1 MTEPTRDRVELV
13 PNGGWDP
20 RVLVCRCA
28 PTVDVW
34 IVVTERYVVL
44 IDTLLNPATGAA
56 LLELARPHLEGRR
69 LLAVDTHAHWDHCW
83 GNQVLLGQ
91 APILG
96 TRRCAELMRSAE
108 YTQVLEQMRAQEPGR
123 FDAVR
128 VVPPTLT
135 FDGHLTIDGG
145 DLTLELL
152 PTPGHAPDHLAV
164 WIPQIGTLLA
174 GDAAELPFPFPD
186 RPETLPELRE
196 TLRRLEALAPRTA
209 LYCHAP
215 TDSGPAL
222 LARNRA
228 YFDTLEARC
237 RAALARGV
245 PPQPADKADVE
256 ALVGFPFADA
266 LAPGESAAALPA
278 FYHTGHTANLRMMLQ
293 SLERPSV

>member
-1 MTEPTRDRVELV
+1 MTNPTPDRVEPV

-28 PTVDVW
+28 PTVDVF

-44 IDTLLNPATGAA
+44 IDTLLSPATGAA
-56 LLELARPHLEGRR
+56 LLELARPHLEGRQ

-83 GNQVLLGQ
+83 GNQALLGQ

-96 TRRCAELMRSAE
+96 TRRCAELMRGAE
-108 YTQVLEQMRAQEPGR
+108 HARELERMRAQEPGR

-128 VVPPTLT
+128 VAPPTLT
-135 FDGHLTIDGG
+135 FDEHLTVDGG

-152 PTPGHAPDHLAV
+152 LTPGHAPDHLAV

-174 GDAAELPFPFPD
+174 GDAAEAPFPFPE
-186 RPETLPELRE
+186 RPESLPALRE
-196 TLRRLEALAPRTA
+196 SLRRMEALGPRAA

-228 YFDTLEARC
+228 YFDMLEARC

-245 PPQPADKADVE
+245 PPQPAPDTPIE
-256 ALVGFPFADA
+256 TLVGFPLADA
-266 LAPGESAAALPA
+266 LAPGESAAQLPD
-278 FYHTGHTANLRMMLQ
+278 FYRQGHQDSLRMMLAW
-293 SLERPSV
+293 LALSV